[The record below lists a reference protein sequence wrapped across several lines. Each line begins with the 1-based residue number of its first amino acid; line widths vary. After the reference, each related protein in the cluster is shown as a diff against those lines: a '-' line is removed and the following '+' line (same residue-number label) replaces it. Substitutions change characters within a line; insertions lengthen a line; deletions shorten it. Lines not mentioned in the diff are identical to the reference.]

1 MDIRAVSFDLDDTLW
16 PVLPAILEAEQC
28 VDRWLRQHHPDVA
41 RAWSVQALRDLR
53 DQIAD
58 EHIHLGHDLG
68 ALRRLTMERAF
79 AACGVVN
86 PPVEEAWRIFY
97 AARNNVE
104 LFPDTLTA
112 LERIRARVP
121 VATLTNGNADLT
133 VIGLHHLFHQHVS
146 SALVGVAK
154 PDRRIFELV
163 SDRLG
168 VPPAHVLHVGDDPTM
183 DVRGAK
189 EAGMQTA
196 WFNREGAA
204 WPLPDEFRADL
215 EFTNLSSLASWL
227 DDHFDQAQ
235 PAA

>member
-16 PVLPAILEAEQC
+16 PVLPAILEAERC
-28 VDRWLRQHHPDVA
+28 VDRWLRTHHPDVA
-41 RAWSVQALRDLR
+41 RTWSVQALRDLR

-58 EHIHLGHDLG
+58 EHTHLGHDLG

-79 AACGVVN
+79 AACGVTN
-86 PPVEEAWRIFY
+86 PPVDEVWNIFY

-112 LERIRARVP
+112 LERIRAHVP

-146 SALVGVAK
+146 AALVGVAK

-168 VPPAHVLHVGDDPTM
+168 VPAAHVLHVGDDPTM

-189 EAGMQTA
+189 EAGMRTV
-196 WFNREGAA
+196 WFNREGGP